1 MLTTRV
7 TPVQKAGRQT
17 WIPIDI
23 FSSLFPLHF
32 AKRIRKS
39 MGSAKIVNVSV
50 TDWCQRN
57 RVIYII
63 VHHHRSYSTSTSSS
77 PSSLSQ
83 TRRQSTLVTP
93 ISSDFFGRPK
103 QFHFRRV
110 LNITFAF
117 PGKRSAAMQTS
128 RGASFPSS
136 NSTSYVA
143 MIWANSAFTSLTAK
157 NRPGLIPNSNESRQG
172 P

>member
-1 MLTTRV
+1 MSPQFKRQVARRGYRLISSRHCFPFTSQSESVNPWGLRRLLTC
-7 TPVQKAGRQT
+7 
-17 WIPIDI
+17 
-23 FSSLFPLHF
+23 
-32 AKRIRKS
+32 
-39 MGSAKIVNVSV
+39 
-50 TDWCQRN
+50 TDRCQRN

-93 ISSDFFGRPK
+93 ISSNFFGRPK

-128 RGASFPSS
+128 RGAPFPSS
-136 NSTSYVA
+136 NLTSYVA

-172 P
+172 S